1 MDREIA
7 MDSSA
12 NSLLLSVII
21 PARDEAESIRGCLDS
36 LVRQSEENFLLGQQ
50 WELIVVDDASTDAT
64 KKIAEEFAG
73 VTVLNAPPLETG
85 WTGKA
90 NALWFAAQ
98 QARGRWLLFADADT
112 VHEPGSLRRAM
123 HEAEKYHVALL
134 SYSPRQ
140 LVRGLAQRALM
151 PLIFAD
157 LVQKYPP
164 RLVNAPESPVAA
176 SNGQFLMMDRGVY
189 RRLGGHAAV
198 HGSIIEDLE
207 LARRCKQA
215 KEGVRFRYAPDAVS
229 TRMYRS
235 FAALYQGWVKNLAAL
250 FPDALV
256 RGLAK
261 AVVTFLLFGLPL
273 LATWLYLTVAR
284 IPVIWAVVLWWAWRV
299 RVHYARV
306 AKAHFS
312 ALDTLLSPL
321 GLPLFAWMLLASWIQ
336 QTFSHQV
343 IWKGRSYSTRL
354 K

>member
-7 MDSSA
+7 TRADA
-12 NSLLLSVII
+12 VSLLLSVII
-21 PARDEAESIRGCLDS
+21 PARNEAESIRSCLDS
-36 LVRQSEENFLLGQQ
+36 LVRQSEETFLLGEQ

-64 KKIAEEFAG
+64 KAIAEEFAG
-73 VTVLNAPPLETG
+73 VTVLSAPPLQTG

-90 NALWFAAQ
+90 NALWSAAQ
-98 QARGRWLLFADADT
+98 QARGHWLLFADADT
-112 VHEPGSLRRAM
+112 MHEPGSLRRAI

-140 LVRGLAQRALM
+140 SVSGLVQRALM

-176 SNGQFLMMDRGVY
+176 ANGQFLMIDRSVY

-198 HGSIIEDLE
+198 HSSIIEDLE

-215 KEGVRFRYAPDAVS
+215 KEGIRFRYAPDAVS
-229 TRMYRS
+229 ARMYRS
-235 FAALYQGWVKNLAAL
+235 FAALYEGWVKNLATL

-256 RGLAK
+256 RGSGKL
-261 AVVTFLLFGLPL
+261 VMTVLLFGLPL
-273 LATWLYLTVAR
+273 AAIWMYLNVAR
-284 IPVIWAVVLWWAWRV
+284 IPVIWAVVLWWVWRV
-299 RVHYARV
+299 RIHYGRV

-312 ALDTLLSPL
+312 AVDSILSPL
-321 GLPLFAWMLLASWIQ
+321 ALPLFAWMLLASWL
-336 QTFSHQV
+336 QTNVRRQV
-343 IWKGRSYSTRL
+343 TWKGRSYSVRS
-354 K
+354 